1 MASYADWQHALEG
14 RRLPAAIV
22 DLEAFDRNLDRVLQ
36 HVHEGMTLRLASKS
50 LRVPELMK
58 RALARSPK
66 VRGLMC
72 FSVEEALALAKLG
85 FSDLLIAYPV
95 ASSASIACLKEL
107 HALDPSVRIV
117 IDSEEHARLLNASFA
132 GEAQPLSVVI
142 EIDCSLRVFGR
153 HLGVRRSPIRDV
165 QEFFRVFDLVERLD
179 HVCFAGV
186 MGYEAQ
192 IAGLGDR
199 SRFKRWMNPLKGL
212 VRILSRRRVRK
223 FREIVAQTLREQG
236 ERDFL
241 FNAGGSGSLNWTA
254 EEPWVTEL
262 TAGSALFC
270 GHLFD
275 TYSNVAFEP
284 ALGFALEISRASD
297 PDYVTCLGGGIIA
310 SGEPGW
316 DRVPLPFHPQGLKL
330 IPAEGCGEV
339 QTPLQVSVGV
349 ERPALGSVIIF
360 RPAKSGEPL
369 ERFSEVLL
377 FERGKITG
385 LAKTYRGLSLF

>member
-50 LRVPELMK
+50 LRVPELMR

-66 VRGLMC
+66 LRGLMC
-72 FSVEEALALAKLG
+72 FSVEEALELSKLG
-85 FSDLLIAYPV
+85 FKDLLIAYPV
-95 ASSASIACLKEL
+95 ASPASIACLKEL
-107 HALDPSVRIV
+107 HARDPEVRIV
-117 IDSEEHARLLNASFA
+117 IDSEEHARLLDAAFA
-132 GEAQPLSVVI
+132 GVGAPLSVVV
-142 EIDCSLRVFGR
+142 EIDCSLRVFGQ

-165 QEFFRVFDLVERLD
+165 RGFFRVFDLLERLD
-179 HVCFAGV
+179 HVRFSGV

-199 SRFKRWMNPLKGL
+199 SRFKKWMNPLKGL
-212 VRILSRRRVRK
+212 VRAWSRRRVRK
-223 FREIVAQTLREQG
+223 FRELVAQTLREQG

-284 ALGFALEISRASD
+284 ALGFALEVSRSSD
-297 PDYVTCLGGGIIA
+297 PDFVTCLGGGIIA

-316 DRVPLPFHPQGLKL
+316 DRVPLPFHPLGLRL
-330 IPAEGCGEV
+330 VPTEGCGEV
-339 QTPLQVSVGV
+339 QTPLEVAVGV
-349 ERPALGSVIIF
+349 ERPALGSAVIF

-377 FERGKITG
+377 LEGGKITG
-385 LAKTYRGLSLF
+385 SAKTYRAHGAF